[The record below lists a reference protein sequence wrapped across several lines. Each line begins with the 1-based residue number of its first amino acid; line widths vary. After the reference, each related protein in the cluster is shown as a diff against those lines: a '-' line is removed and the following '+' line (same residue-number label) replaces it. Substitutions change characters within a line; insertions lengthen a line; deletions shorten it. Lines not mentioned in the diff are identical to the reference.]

1 MKKIKFLLSVLLGI
15 GGTLAY
21 QWVYPPFGNPYYF
34 LSPKITIGEPIDIP
48 IKLYEKGY
56 EVDFVFWNTPL
67 PAGRMFFITP
77 LQSPSPH
84 VILKLSKNKDVTDT
98 DIFYPSDLFAK
109 NGILGDINDEPI
121 FNVELYRI
129 NSDLTE
135 SMISSRIITKN
146 SPGGVDSLSPLTSNK
161 SDYGQYRIK
170 VKVMGD
176 WPQLKIDGLSY
187 FVSID
192 TYFNK

>member
-1 MKKIKFLLSVLLGI
+1 MKKIKFLFSVLLGI

-67 PAGRMFFITP
+67 PEGRMFFITP

-84 VILKLSKNKDVTDT
+84 IVLKVKKDEKFPDS
-98 DIFYPSDLFAK
+98 IYPSQLFY
-109 NGILGDINDEPI
+109 NGNVHGDITEYPI
-121 FNVELYRI
+121 FKVDLYKI
-129 NSDLTE
+129 NDDLTE
-135 SMISSRIITKN
+135 SMISSEIITN
-146 SPGGVDSLSPLTSNK
+146 TSPGGLRSISSLSNIKYT
-161 SDYGQYRIK
+161 YGQYRVK

-176 WPQLKIDGLSY
+176 FPKSKIDGLSY

>member
-67 PAGRMFFITP
+67 PEGRMFFITP
-77 LQSPSPH
+77 LQSPYPRVVLQIKENENFSGEFYSSRLLYNNELIGDNALKIVFQSLPTGG
-84 VILKLSKNKDVTDT
+84 VLQYFNGTSWVTITSADIGTLKLDASLLKND
-98 DIFYPSDLFAK
+98 
-109 NGILGDINDEPI
+109 
-121 FNVELYRI
+121 
-129 NSDLTE
+129 NS
-135 SMISSRIITKN
+135 S
-146 SPGGVDSLSPLTSNK
+146 
-161 SDYGQYRIK
+161 
-170 VKVMGD
+170 
-176 WPQLKIDGLSY
+176 GLR
-187 FVSID
+187 FVSNGSEVRSTSFIVAAVD
-192 TYFNK
+192 R

>member
-1 MKKIKFLLSVLLGI
+1 MKKIKLLLCVLVGI

-21 QWVYPPFGNPYYF
+21 QWVFPPFGNPYYF

-67 PAGRMFFITP
+67 PEGRMFFISP
-77 LQSPSPH
+77 LRSPSPR
-84 VILKLSKNKDVTDT
+84 VVLKIKEDESFSGGGYTPRLLYNDELFGGNEDEPAFSV
-98 DIFYPSDLFAK
+98 DLYK
-109 NGILGDINDEPI
+109 IND
-121 FNVELYRI
+121 
-129 NSDLTE
+129 DLTE
-135 SMISSRIITKN
+135 SVISREIITRH
-146 SPGGVDSLSPLTSNK
+146 STGGVNMLSSLTNVQY
-161 SDYGQYRIK
+161 DYGQYRIK
-170 VKVMGD
+170 VKVIGD

>member
-1 MKKIKFLLSVLLGI
+1 MNKIKLLLCVLIGI

-21 QWVYPPFGNPYYF
+21 QWVFPPFGNPYYF

-67 PAGRMFFITP
+67 PKGRMFFITP

-84 VILKLSKNKDVTDT
+84 IVLKIKKDENFPDSIYPAQLFYNGNITEYP
-98 DIFYPSDLFAK
+98 IFKVDLYK
-109 NGILGDINDEPI
+109 IND
-121 FNVELYRI
+121 
-129 NSDLTE
+129 DLTE
-135 SMISSRIITKN
+135 SMVSSEIITN
-146 SPGGVDSLSPLTSNK
+146 TSPGRGMSLSSLSNIQYT
-161 SDYGQYRIK
+161 YGQYRIK
-170 VKVMGD
+170 VKVMGN
-176 WPQLKIDGLSY
+176 WPQLKIDGLNY
-187 FVSID
+187 FVSIS